1 LKRVTWMMQIL
12 RVVLVTLV
20 LVGSLGRTAAAEPTP
35 EWVEGEAGVDE
46 AFNRGIAL
54 RRSGNDEAALAV
66 FLDLEKRDPDS
77 VRLLLHISTAALAAG
92 KWLMAYDYLQKAGAH
107 KDDPYYQRHLAAI
120 DNVSRTIAERVGQF
134 RARGTP
140 AGAEVRL
147 NGDLIGTLPMT
158 TGKPLEIGT
167 YMLEVTSPG
176 YFSLRRPITIAGHG
190 VLTQEAIDLRQENP
204 MAVPA
209 GPALVDSQPASVADR
224 ESVQTG
230 WRARWITWTLAGAAV
245 VAGATS
251 GVAFAIRED
260 KANRWNDNSV
270 NSACLSQ
277 ANPQL
282 TRGDVCANTRHDIS
296 VAQAV
301 GTGAGIAAGGLA
313 VAAIAHWVA
322 TTTHWGRSGEG
333 GTSAAAAASD
343 RGTAGTGKGSGV
355 ACAPGLASLACWG
368 SF

>member
-1 LKRVTWMMQIL
+1 MIRIL
-12 RVVLVTLV
+12 RVLLASIV
-20 LVGSLGRTAAAEPTP
+20 LVGSVGQTALAEPTP
-35 EWVEGEAGVDE
+35 EWVEGEAGVDD

-120 DNVSRTIAERVGQF
+120 DNVSRTIGERVGQF
-134 RARGTP
+134 RARGAP
-140 AGAEVRL
+140 VGAEVRL
-147 NGDLIGTLPMT
+147 NGDLIGTLPMAA
-158 TGKPLEIGT
+158 GKPLEIGT
-167 YMLEVTSPG
+167 YMLEVSSPG
-176 YFSLRRPITIAGHG
+176 YFPLRRPITVAGHG
-190 VLTQEAIDLRQENP
+190 LLTQEAIDLRQENP
-204 MAVPA
+204 LAVPA
-209 GPALVDSQPASVADR
+209 GPTLTDSQQPMSFADGASA
-224 ESVQTG
+224 QTG

-260 KANRWNDNSV
+260 KADRWNDNSV
-270 NSACLSQ
+270 NSPCLSQ

-296 VAQAV
+296 VAQGV
-301 GTGAGIAAGGLA
+301 GIGTGIAAGGLA
-313 VAAIAHWVA
+313 VAALVHWAA
-322 TTTHWGRSGEG
+322 TTPRWGRPGEG
-333 GTSAAAAASD
+333 GASASNP
-343 RGTAGTGKGSGV
+343 V
-355 ACAPGLASLACWG
+355 ACSPGIASLVCTG